1 MSNYWQV
8 AAGSAGREY
17 SDEFIRYG
25 LAFVGGDAHVATM
38 AQVQPGDRVILKRG
52 MSEIKAVGVVVAR
65 DGKHNGSGDK
75 DWLRDFDGWDLQAY
89 CCVEWHVPTSPVSV
103 SGLTRT
109 TIQNVWKTEIID
121 AAEKVLSLCP
131 ASNTEPEPK
140 PTRHVNDEGLVEFL
154 IHQGLRISAAEEL
167 STTFRRIRRL
177 ANYYYDGPARWE
189 DIREHETRTFLIVP
203 LLLALGWPEQSIKI
217 EQPVPGG
224 KVDLALFEGPFTG
237 DANESV
243 ALIETKGFAQGLSY
257 APDQVRDYA
266 QHFPKCQVIFVSNG
280 YCYKAYRRT
289 AQGFSSEP
297 SAYLNIRDPRDAYP
311 LKPEIPGA
319 LELLRLLLKT
329 K

>member
-17 SDEFIRYG
+17 SEEFIRYG
-25 LAFVGGDAHVATM
+25 LAFVGGDGHIATM

-121 AAEKVLSLCP
+121 AAEKVLSLYP
-131 ASNTEPEPK
+131 ASNTEPEPN
-140 PTRHVNDEGLVEFL
+140 PTRRVTDEELVEFL
-154 IHQGLRISAAEEL
+154 IRQGLRISAAEEL

-237 DANESV
+237 DPNESV

-257 APDQVRDYA
+257 APEQVRDYA

-280 YCYKAYRRT
+280 YCHKAYKRT
-289 AQGFSSEP
+289 EQGFSSEP
-297 SAYLNIRDPRDAYP
+297 AAYLNIRDPRDAYP
-311 LKPEIPGA
+311 LNPKIPGA
-319 LELLRLLLKT
+319 LELLRLLLKA